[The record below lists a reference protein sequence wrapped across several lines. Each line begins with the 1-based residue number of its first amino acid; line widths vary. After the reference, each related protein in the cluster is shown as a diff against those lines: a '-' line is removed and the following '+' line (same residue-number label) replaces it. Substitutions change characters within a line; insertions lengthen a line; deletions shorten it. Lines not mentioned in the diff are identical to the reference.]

1 MRTPAPDAIVVGAG
15 PNGLAAAIELA
26 RAGRSV
32 VVYEGAATIGGGT
45 RSAELTQPGFVHD
58 ICSAV
63 HPLLLASPFFK
74 GLDLAALGIEVVH
87 PEVPFAHPLPDGS
100 AAVAYRSVARTAAG
114 LGRRDGKAYAR
125 LMEPLVRN
133 ADAIVSEVLG
143 PARIPRHPLALALF
157 GLGAIRSAKG
167 LTRRF
172 EHDGARALLAG
183 VAAHSML
190 PLAQSPT
197 GGVALLLTLL
207 AHSVGWPFV
216 RGGSQNIADGLGRRL
231 TDLGGE
237 IVTGHPVGR
246 LGELPRAKA
255 YLFDVTPR
263 QLLSI
268 AGDELRGRYRRALG
282 RYRYGPGVFKIDWA
296 LSDPVPWRA
305 EECRV
310 AGTVHIGGP
319 FEAVAASEE
328 ASATGRMPERPYVL
342 LAQPSVAD
350 DSRGP
355 AGHHTLWAYCHVP
368 TGSDVDRTAAVED
381 QIERFAPG
389 FKDTVIARAT
399 RTAAGIEDYN
409 PNYIGGDI
417 NGGVQDLRQH
427 FARPVARLSPYT
439 TPDPRIF
446 MCSSATPPGG
456 GVHGMCGY
464 FAARAALRRVLA

>member
-1 MRTPAPDAIVVGAG
+1 MRRTRPDAIVIGAG

-32 VVYEGAATIGGGT
+32 VVYEAADTVGGGT

-74 GLDLAALGIEVVH
+74 GLDLRALGIEVVH
-87 PEVPFAHPLPDGS
+87 PPLPFAHPLPDGS
-100 AAVAYRSVARTAAG
+100 AAICHRSLAATAAG
-114 LGRRDGKAYAR
+114 LGRDGKAYAR
-125 LMEPLVRN
+125 LMEPLVN
-133 ADAIVSEVLG
+133 SADAIVSEVLG
-143 PARIPRHPLALALF
+143 PVRVPHHPIALARF
-157 GLGAIRSAKG
+157 GLGAIRSAEG
-167 LTRRF
+167 LARRF
-172 EHDGARALLAG
+172 GDDPARALIAG

-190 PLAQSPT
+190 PLSQSPT

-207 AHSVGWPFV
+207 AHTVGWPFV
-216 RGGSQNIADGLGRRL
+216 RGGSQNIADGLAKRL

-237 IVTGHPVGR
+237 IVTNHKVGR
-246 LGELPRAKA
+246 LNELPRTKA

-268 AGDELRGRYRRALG
+268 AGDELQGRYARALG

-296 LSDPVPWRA
+296 LSEPVPWRA
-305 EECRV
+305 EGCRG
-310 AGTVHIGGP
+310 AGTVHVGGP
-319 FEAVAASEE
+319 FEAVAASEHQ
-328 ASATGRMPERPYVL
+328 SANGRDPERPYVL

-350 DSRGP
+350 DARAP
-355 AGHHTLWAYCHVP
+355 AGKQVLWGYCHVP
-368 TGSDVDRTAAVED
+368 AGSDVDMTAAVED

-399 RTAAGIEDYN
+399 RTAAEMEAYN
-409 PNYIGGDI
+409 RNYIGGDI

-427 FARPVARLSPYT
+427 FARPVARPSPYT
-439 TPDPRIF
+439 TSNPRIF
-446 MCSSATPPGG
+446 LCSSSTPPGG

-464 FAARAALRRVLA
+464 FAAHAALRRALR